1 MNMNRKKVFSLSA
14 KLILLVVAIMLTSCS
29 TGSKMTGSWSDTTV
43 SDPVKGKILVIGVA
57 RNETHQRIF
66 EDSLVANLEA
76 EGVTTVAGHTLTSEQ
91 IKPDKE
97 AIVALVQKAG
107 AEAVLVTHV
116 IGSEEMSSYFP
127 AIGGTFVSPGYYGG
141 LYSYY
146 PMVYNYVYM
155 PAQNFS
161 KEIVTLETGLYDAR
175 TGKLLWVGRS
185 EAVNPEMTKK
195 YYTSLTK
202 LFVRDLRK
210 KELI

>member
-1 MNMNRKKVFSLSA
+1 MNAKKIFSLSA
-14 KLILLVVAIMLTSCS
+14 ALLLLIVSVMLTSCGG
-29 TGSKMTGSWSDTTV
+29 GSKMTGSWSDSTV
-43 SDPVKGKILVIGVA
+43 TAPVKGKILVIGVA

-66 EDSLVANLEA
+66 ENSLGANLEA
-76 EGVTTVAGHTLTSEQ
+76 EGVVTVAGHTLTSEK
-91 IKPDKE
+91 IEPTKE
-97 AIVALVQKAG
+97 AIVALVQQAG
-107 AEAVLVTHV
+107 AAAVLVTHV

-127 AIGGTFVSPGYYGG
+127 AIGGTFITPGYYGG

-161 KEIVTLETGLYDAR
+161 KEVVTLETGLYDAH

-195 YYTSLTK
+195 FYTSLTK
-202 LFVRDLRK
+202 LFVKDLCK